1 MIKKFF
7 ARLAWNRSRH
17 REFEEVISQR
27 SREVSRLAQ
36 ELEQEG
42 RREEPQA
49 DDSLKRARGSTGD
62 SEQKEKQ
69 AA

>member
-17 REFEEVISQR
+17 REFQEVISQR
-27 SREVSRLAQ
+27 SREINRLAQ
-36 ELEQEG
+36 DLEQERLRAESQDDNTN
-42 RREEPQA
+42 RRVN
-49 DDSLKRARGSTGD
+49 DL
-62 SEQKEKQ
+62 SENSQERDKQ